1 MESEGI
7 ISDPFILISSIDK
20 TAWNCVLSANWI
32 KVKAMLTVYRIACAP
47 PKKTILDSASVHTYK
62 KNGCGGVIS
71 VPDGERLYL
80 ANL

>member
-20 TAWNCVLSANWI
+20 TAWNIELSGNWV
-32 KVKAMLTVYRIACAP
+32 KVKAMFTLYRIACAP
-47 PKKTILDSASVHTYK
+47 PRKSYRIGLLFTQ

-80 ANL
+80 ADI